1 MSVIVNR
8 SLLAYLLQQGEPVAK
23 AVNRGVGKTTGAI
36 LRALGESYT
45 RPGEWVNVDDPDQDT
60 EMTRDWLKSQVLHV
74 SHSLRM
80 QGIEV
85 RQARHTAKAHVQLRN
100 TFAERLA

>member
-8 SLLAYLLQQGEPVAK
+8 SLLEYLLQQGEPVAK
-23 AVNRGVGKTTGAI
+23 AVNRGVGKTTGGIMRAI
-36 LRALGESYT
+36 GESYT

-60 EMTRDWLKSQVLHV
+60 QMVRDWLANQVRRV
-74 SHSLRM
+74 SHTLGL

-85 RQARHTAKAHVQLRN
+85 RQDRHTARAHVQLRN